1 MTSGVVPGLDVE
13 AVEAWMHGLEL
24 GAEPPLRLVRIG
36 DGKSNL
42 TYVASDAGGRRWIL
56 RRPPLGEHLDSAHDV
71 AREFGILRGLSR
83 TQVPAPRVYALCTDA
98 DICDEPL
105 VLMEYVDGVV
115 IDSDAA
121 AQAMPE
127 SRRAT
132 SSLSLARTLAT
143 VHGVD
148 LDATG
153 LIGLASHA
161 PYAAR
166 QLKRW
171 RRQWEQSRMRD
182 LPLADSLHER
192 LSHSAPEQHEVT
204 LVHGDYHLLN
214 VIIDNANG
222 TVRSVLDWELSTLGD
237 PLADLGGLLAYW
249 CDDDD
254 PIAIGPFAFSRLPG
268 FASRAQLSAAYADAS
283 GRDLSA
289 LPYWE
294 ALASWKIAIILE
306 GVRRREVGDPRLGEP
321 LDQAIVDGLFNR
333 SKAIADAV
341 GL

>member
-1 MTSGVVPGLDVE
+1 MTSSPVPGLEVE
-13 AVEAWMHGLEL
+13 AVEAWLDGLEI
-24 GAEPPLRLVRIG
+24 GAEPPVSLVRIG

-42 TYVASDAGGRRWIL
+42 TYLASDAGGRRWIL

-83 TQVPAPRVYALCTDA
+83 TQVPAPQVYALSTDA
-98 DICDEPL
+98 EICDEPL

-115 IDSDAA
+115 IGSDTA

-127 SRRAT
+127 SRRTT
-132 SSLSLARTLAT
+132 SSLSLAQTLAT
-143 VHGVD
+143 IHAVD
-148 LDATG
+148 LDAAG
-153 LIGLASHA
+153 LVGLASHA
-161 PYAAR
+161 PYAGR

-171 RRQWEQSRMRD
+171 RRQWEKSRMRD

-192 LSHSAPEQHEVT
+192 LSRSAPEQHEIT
-204 LVHGDYHLLN
+204 LVHGDYHFLN
-214 VIIDNANG
+214 VIIDNADG
-222 TVRSVLDWELSTLGD
+222 SVRAILDWELSTLGD

-254 PIAIGPFAFSRLPG
+254 PIAIGPFTFSRLPG
-268 FASRAQLSAAYADAS
+268 FASRAQLSEAYADAS
-283 GRDLSA
+283 GRDVSA

-306 GVRRREVGDPRLGEP
+306 GVRRREIDDPRLGEP
-321 LDQAIVDGLFNR
+321 LDRAIVDGLFNR
-333 SKAIADAV
+333 ANVIADAA